1 MPAQS
6 RIQLYGLWLGQSD
19 ITSHENN
26 KSQTDWGRLF
36 NRNYIVPLLSV
47 FTVCLQF
54 GMKTSDAIKIYSHA
68 EHKSYLESIFS
79 CFSHSF
85 TDFKL

>member
-36 NRNYIVPLLSV
+36 NSNDIVLLLSV
-47 FTVCLQF
+47 FISTASPYVYNLEWKLQ
-54 GMKTSDAIKIYSHA
+54 MPLK
-68 EHKSYLESIFS
+68 
-79 CFSHSF
+79 F
-85 TDFKL
+85 TAMQNINHT